1 MRTFILF
8 LSLFFLTINSSA
20 QKNKTTINN
29 LQNFDQQKIH
39 FGYFIGLNMYDYKF
53 KLEQE
58 KTITVENKFGFNV
71 GLIGDLKLN
80 RNLNLRF
87 EPGLYKNNL
96 NVVYNDIGN
105 EKREKKSTYI
115 NLPIL
120 LKYSSERYRN
130 IKPFIVGGLSS
141 SINLSSNQ
149 NRIDDI
155 ESGLYRT
162 KTVSFNYELG
172 FGVDLYFQYFK
183 FSPSIR
189 GVFSLTNELIPDNPT
204 SSGDFTNNIEKLY
217 SRGIF
222 INFSF
227 H

>member
-1 MRTFILF
+1 MRTFIVF

-96 NVVYNDIGN
+96 NIVYNDIGN

>member
-1 MRTFILF
+1 MLF

-96 NVVYNDIGN
+96 NVVYNDISN
-105 EKREKKSTYI
+105 EIREKKSTYI

>member
-1 MRTFILF
+1 MRTFIVF

-80 RNLNLRF
+80 KNLNLRF

-96 NVVYNDIGN
+96 NIVYNDIGN

>member
-53 KLEQE
+53 KLEQQ

-96 NVVYNDIGN
+96 NVVYNDISD
-105 EKREKKSTYI
+105 EIREKKSTYI

-120 LKYSSERYRN
+120 IKYSSERYRN

-189 GVFSLTNELIPDNPT
+189 GVFSLTNELIPDNSI
-204 SSGDFTNNIEKLY
+204 SSEFTNNIEKLY

>member
-1 MRTFILF
+1 MRTFLLF

-53 KLEQE
+53 KLEQQ

-96 NVVYNDIGN
+96 NVVYNDISD
-105 EKREKKSTYI
+105 EIREKKSTYI

-120 LKYSSERYRN
+120 IKYSSERYRN

-189 GVFSLTNELIPDNPT
+189 GVFSLTNELIPDNSI
-204 SSGDFTNNIEKLY
+204 SSEFTNNIEKLY

>member
-96 NVVYNDIGN
+96 NVVYNDISD
-105 EKREKKSTYI
+105 EIREKKSTYI

-155 ESGLYRT
+155 QSGLYRT

-189 GVFSLTNELIPDNPT
+189 GVFSLTNELIPDNST
-204 SSGDFTNNIEKLY
+204 SSDFTNNIEKLY

>member
-1 MRTFILF
+1 MRTFIVF

>member
-1 MRTFILF
+1 
-8 LSLFFLTINSSA
+8 
-20 QKNKTTINN
+20 
-29 LQNFDQQKIH
+29 
-39 FGYFIGLNMYDYKF
+39 MYDYKF

-96 NVVYNDIGN
+96 NVVYNDISD
-105 EKREKKSTYI
+105 EIREKKSTYI

-189 GVFSLTNELIPDNPT
+189 GVFSLTNELIPDNST
-204 SSGDFTNNIEKLY
+204 SSDFTNNIEKLY